1 MRIIQFPFDPV
12 PPMIIYPD
20 DIDQFGITQVHEG
33 MVVGEYFGADA
44 SIEDYLGVWPI
55 PQEQI

>member
-1 MRIIQFPFDPV
+1 
-12 PPMIIYPD
+12 MIIYPD

-33 MVVGEYFGADA
+33 MVVGEYFGSDA